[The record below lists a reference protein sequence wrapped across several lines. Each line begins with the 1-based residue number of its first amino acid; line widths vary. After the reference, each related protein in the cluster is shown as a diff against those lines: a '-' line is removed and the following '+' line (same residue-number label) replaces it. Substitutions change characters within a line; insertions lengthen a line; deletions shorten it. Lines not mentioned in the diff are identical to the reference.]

1 MSSRWRGVKS
11 NKANLV
17 LFTVGIFLIVLSG
30 LWRFT
35 IAPAIRV
42 VATDLDLVR
51 FYDGHLSDFVRPPGQ
66 PPVGPTPINYSV
78 TIQSKESNPVGRS
91 TTSVAVIEVQSAVID
106 SASRKHLSDDTSL
119 FAVDRQNAQ
128 QVRDHGADQNRAG
141 YYLVFPFD
149 TPRANIPIWDPTTG
163 KAQKGTF
170 VKQEK
175 FDGVT
180 VYVFKVAYAGQPAV
194 QPAGYPKQVTGAEL
208 KSMLS
213 DPALPVADGDT
224 INIEYKANESIEYIV
239 EPIGGTLVSMTNAA
253 GSVYMS
259 ATDATPTASA
269 VAFSLTQVVSKLD
282 FTETPTSQQTAA
294 TFASDEIKKIDLQ
307 YDYLPIGFLILGIV
321 CTLIGWFTAI
331 KEE

>member
-11 NKANLV
+11 SKANLV

-51 FYDGHLSDFVRPPGQ
+51 FYDGNLSVFVRPPGQ

-106 SASRKHLSDDTSL
+106 NANRKHLSDDTSL
-119 FAVDRQNAQ
+119 FAVDRYTAQ
-128 QVRDHGADQNRAG
+128 QVSDHGSDKSRAG

-149 TPRANIPIWDPTTG
+149 TPKADIPIWDPATG
-163 KAQKGTF
+163 KAQKGKF

-175 FDGVT
+175 FDGVNA
-180 VYVFKVAYAGQPAV
+180 YVFKVAYAGRPAV
-194 QPAGYPKQVTGAEL
+194 QPAGYPKQMTGAEL
-208 KSMLS
+208 KSMLFN
-213 DPALPVADGDT
+213 PALPVADTDT
-224 INIEYKANESIEYIV
+224 VTLHYMANQTITYIV
-239 EPIGGTLVSMTNAA
+239 EPISGTLISMTDAE
-253 GSVYMS
+253 GSVYLS
-259 ATDATPTASA
+259 ASDATPTPTAGAAALS
-269 VAFSLTQVVSKLD
+269 FTQVISKLD
-282 FTETPTSQQTAA
+282 FTETPTSQQAAA
-294 TFASDEIKKIDLQ
+294 TFANEEIKKIDLQ

-321 CTLIGWFTAI
+321 CTLIGWFTA
-331 KEE
+331 